1 MSLKIELAKTF
12 KNLLSQYFGQ
22 VYTEAQIKVSDKVVG
37 GVVEMISA
45 DGTLSPATDGDYVMD
60 NGFSFTV
67 KDGVILSIV
76 GEEPVIED
84 MTNHTDPTMTGETK
98 MDITEDV
105 KTVESSLFDLY
116 NQVMGQEDKIKYLEE
131 KVASM
136 EDMLQTMHSTSM
148 ESEKTIATF
157 NKVVDELNKNI
168 KTLASVPVEFSKV
181 DNTIKNNEEKQEK
194 LNFLVNLIGKKS
206 K

>member
-1 MSLKIELAKTF
+1 MNIKNELVKSLK
-12 KNLLSQYFGQ
+12 NLVSAYFGT

-37 GVVEMISA
+37 GIVEMIA
-45 DGTLSPATDGDYVMD
+45 PDGTLTPAADGDYVLED
-60 NGFSFTV
+60 GFAFTV
-67 KDGVILSIV
+67 KDGKILSIV
-76 GEEPVIED
+76 GEEPVVED
-84 MTNHTDPTMTGETK
+84 MSNHTDPTMTGETK

-116 NQVMGQEDKIKYLEE
+116 NQVMAQEDRIKYLEE
-131 KVASM
+131 KIMSM
-136 EDMLQTMHSTSM
+136 EETLNGMTSTSM

-157 NKVVDELNKNI
+157 NKVVEELNKNI

-181 DNTIKNNEEKQEK
+181 DSSVKNNEDKQEK
-194 LNFLVNLIGKKS
+194 LNNLVTILNKKS

>member
-37 GVVEMISA
+37 GVVEMIST
-45 DGTLSPATDGDYVMD
+45 DGTLSPAADGDYVMED
-60 NGFSFTV
+60 GFTFTV
-67 KDGVILSIV
+67 KDGKIISIV
-76 GEEPVIED
+76 GEEPVVED
-84 MTNHTDPTMTGETK
+84 MTAPTPTPVVTETP
-98 MDITEDV
+98 TELVEDV
-105 KTVESSLFDLY
+105 PVEPTPMEK
-116 NQVMGQEDKIKYLEE
+116 QVAYMEEKLRSLEE
-131 KVASM
+131 KIAMIEETLKGMTSA
-136 EDMLQTMHSTSM
+136 SM

-157 NKVVDELNKNI
+157 NKVVEELNKNI

-181 DNTIKNNEEKQEK
+181 DSSVKNNEDKQEK
-194 LNFLVNLIGKKS
+194 LNNLVTILNKKS